1 MIHQLNP
8 LILMFIY
15 YNSALDGYLVK
26 LEAELQELDKSIQE
40 EQMKLNAEK
49 ASVLRSEKDVSLVI
63 SNFGKK
69 R

>member
-1 MIHQLNP
+1 MIHLLNP

>member
-1 MIHQLNP
+1 
-8 LILMFIY
+8 MF
-15 YNSALDGYLVK
+15 NRALDGYLVK

-63 SNFGKK
+63 SNFSKK